1 MKQSSR
7 GYHLN
12 FSDKIPSYD
21 EALKIFNSMYMM
33 AKRMIQ
39 NNEKYKDVSFR
50 IGLSNIDSDSAEI
63 RYEKNGKKGRPRK
76 YIAGDEVGWHIHLYA
91 FNVYDYKVMASS
103 FIQELKEKNQNKG
116 YKIDKNQNDNIK
128 NGLNYIK
135 KQSVK
140 CQDFGKYFNSQK

>member
-1 MKQSSR
+1 
-7 GYHLN
+7 
-12 FSDKIPSYD
+12 
-21 EALKIFNSMYMM
+21 
-33 AKRMIQ
+33 
-39 NNEKYKDVSFR
+39 
-50 IGLSNIDSDSAEI
+50 
-63 RYEKNGKKGRPRK
+63 
-76 YIAGDEVGWHIHLYA
+76 
-91 FNVYDYKVMASS
+91 MASS